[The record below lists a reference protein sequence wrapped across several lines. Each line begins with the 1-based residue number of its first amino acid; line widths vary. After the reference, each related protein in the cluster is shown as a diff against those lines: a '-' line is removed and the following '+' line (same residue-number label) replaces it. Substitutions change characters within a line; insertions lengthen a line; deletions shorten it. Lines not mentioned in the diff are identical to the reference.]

1 MGDRACAAERRVA
14 GAGRSVHRQAAVCR
28 SADVESR
35 LAGPG
40 GASRR
45 RPAQRLRGRRAHGA
59 GGARLKRMRLRTR
72 VLLLTAAFAMTLFA
86 ITFFLRSRNLL
97 SAGLAIAWIVAMCSF
112 AAVQITLRRAVEPP
126 RGPARAARGNAPG
139 GCSTPAPLPGA
150 PRSGP

>member
-35 LAGPG
+35 IAGPG
-40 GASRR
+40 GASSR

-59 GGARLKRMRLRTR
+59 GVASLKRMRLRTR
-72 VLLLTAAFAMTLFA
+72 VLSLTAAFAMTLFA
-86 ITFFLRSRNLL
+86 ITFFLSSRNLL

-112 AAVQITLRRAVEPP
+112 AAVQITLRRVVRPLEDL
-126 RGPARAARGNAPG
+126 ARVAEKIAEGDLNAR
-139 GCSTPAPLPGA
+139 
-150 PRSGP
+150 